1 MRGLKLR
8 EVVFAPRKRHSAAR
22 SAPLMRG
29 LKPGIQEGRVGHEVI
44 AARSAPLMRGLKPG
58 QAWLRCAWLLHC
70 RAVCPA
76 NEGIET
82 LRLCLNGG
90 GGHGGLAA
98 RSAPLMRGLKHG
110 SSAHLGTCAPSLP
123 RGLPR

>member
-1 MRGLKLR
+1 MRHHDNS
-8 EVVFAPRKRHSAAR
+8 VFVGHCEAAR

-29 LKPGIQEGRVGHEVI
+29 LKLIGLPDISRVGFCK
-44 AARSAPLMRGLKPG
+44 R
-58 QAWLRCAWLLHC
+58 

-82 LRLCLNGG
+82 D
-90 GGHGGLAA
+90 AA
-98 RSAPLMRGLKHG
+98 ATVAFVTAIRRAVCPANEGIE
-110 SSAHLGTCAPSLP
+110 TCFACELICAAVILP

>member
-1 MRGLKLR
+1 MRGLKR
-8 EVVFAPRKRHSAAR
+8 EPTCAAVILIGSAAR

-29 LKPGIQEGRVGHEVI
+29 LKH
-44 AARSAPLMRGLKPG
+44 RGD
-58 QAWLRCAWLLHC
+58 QATHQRRRCR

-82 LRLCLNGG
+82 LPGPALHWLPGFGRAVCPANEGIET
-90 GGHGGLAA
+90 
-98 RSAPLMRGLKHG
+98 
-110 SSAHLGTCAPSLP
+110 LGRHIGNQRITGPTS